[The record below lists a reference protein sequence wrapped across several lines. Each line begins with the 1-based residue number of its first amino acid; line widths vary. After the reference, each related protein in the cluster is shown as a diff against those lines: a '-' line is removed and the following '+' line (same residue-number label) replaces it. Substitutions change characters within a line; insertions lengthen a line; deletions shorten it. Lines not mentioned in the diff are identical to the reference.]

1 MNYRHGVWSAEPHQK
16 ANGIPAMSSRV
27 LIDMRSKVAERREQE
42 VFVAKQ
48 LCPSCSLVDHGVN
61 SVNTNVRRTA
71 RAGQGGSAFGAEEM
85 LLCRG
90 MSTKSVCVS
99 DICQPTDPGSSS
111 SSSPDSAEMASSKA
125 TQRWHPKKRG
135 LLPLGQQGS

>member
-1 MNYRHGVWSAEPHQK
+1 
-16 ANGIPAMSSRV
+16 MSSRV

-61 SVNTNVRRTA
+61 SVNTNVQRAA
-71 RAGQGGSAFGAEEM
+71 RAGQGGSAFAAEEM

-99 DICQPTDPGSSS
+99 DIV
-111 SSSPDSAEMASSKA
+111 SPPILAVQVLRAQIRQK
-125 TQRWHPKKRG
+125 WHPQKLRRDG
-135 LLPLGQQGS
+135 ILRSYFY